1 MPSPLFHNCWP
12 PCPNPVL
19 TVLPPPYLILLV
31 SSHLIYII
39 IIFYCP
45 PFPKPV
51 SPTLPSALHCLT
63 YPKPIISASHSS
75 LFVLLVPSPVLLPLP
90 NLVSSLSPINLLSF
104 SSPPYLVQ
112 YVFMCIILTHDTIMI
127 IKFFY
132 WNFILKSYSDII
144 FCTNL
149 LGFIFHMYY
158 SAVTHVT
165 FCFKLQIIYWSPSL
179 PALIPWPFHSLLHFF
194 WDWKHFFSNLLLYYY
209 IYVF

>member
-1 MPSPLFHNCWP
+1 MPSPSFHNCCLP
-12 PCPNPVL
+12 RPNPVL

-31 SSHLIYII
+31 SSHFIYII

-51 SPTLPSALHCLT
+51 SPTLPSSLHCLT
-63 YPKPIISASHSS
+63 YPKPIISASHTS
-75 LFVLLVPSPVLLPLP
+75 LFVLLVPSPVP
-90 NLVSSLSPINLLSF
+90 NLVSSSSPIYLLSS

-149 LGFIFHMYY
+149 LGFIVHLYY
-158 SAVTHVT
+158 SAVTYVT
-165 FCFKLQIIYWSPSL
+165 FCFKL
-179 PALIPWPFHSLLHFF
+179 
-194 WDWKHFFSNLLLYYY
+194 
-209 IYVF
+209 